1 MRRFTLIASLVAL
14 VAVPVALHADT
25 SVRGRS
31 ASVIR
36 SQDEVMW
43 EHGAGPACDCGVPSC
58 GAPAC
63 GAPSCG
69 APSCGPVGCGAPIG
83 CSTPVC
89 YGYDSC
95 GCRKCPGILC
105 ALRRLPRMLDSL
117 LPCNKCCPGGCV
129 FGCGDCGGCGN
140 VSCSDVV
147 GCRPRLFSR
156 RKACGG
162 CALGCSSC
170 CPSCVD
176 GVPGMMQSDGAM
188 LSDPFTDD
196 PAQPSPPKP
205 TPEATHGSEGGLDPD
220 APPAPSKEV
229 RKPVFRSPYAAHMT
243 RATAQNFGAFKISA
257 NPRPTATAMPVM
269 NKQIE
274 RGVAAAARKPAMNV
288 NVQKVEAK
296 PATSTAKAATKS
308 VLRRASLEQE
318 VEAVEEVE
326 TTDEPLLLPAIEID
340 NADSSVPANPLRR

>member
-1 MRRFTLIASLVAL
+1 MRRFTLIASLVVML
-14 VAVPVALHADT
+14 AVPAALHADT

-36 SQDEVMW
+36 SADSVMW
-43 EHGAGPACDCGVPSC
+43 EHGAGPACDC
-58 GAPAC
+58 APPA
-63 GAPSCG
+63 CG

-129 FGCGDCGGCGN
+129 FGCGDCGN
-140 VSCSDVV
+140 VGCSDVGCSDCV
-147 GCRPRLFSR
+147 GSRPRLFSR

-176 GVPGMMQSDGAM
+176 GVSGPM
-188 LSDPFTDD
+188 LSDPFVDD

-205 TPEATHGSEGGLDPD
+205 TPEAPMAPEAEGGLDSD

-229 RKPVFRSPYAAHMT
+229 RKPAFRSPYAAHMT

-326 TTDEPLLLPAIEID
+326 TTDEPRLLPAIENDSI
-340 NADSSVPANPLRR
+340 DSSVPANPLRR

>member
-1 MRRFTLIASLVAL
+1 MKRFTLIASLVAML
-14 VAVPVALHADT
+14 AAPAAMQADT

-36 SQDEVMW
+36 SADEVMW

-58 GAPAC
+58 GAP
-63 GAPSCG
+63 SCG
-69 APSCGPVGCGAPIG
+69 APSCGAPIG

-140 VSCSDVV
+140 HGCSDCV
-147 GCRPRLFSR
+147 GSRPRLFSR

-176 GVPGMMQSDGAM
+176 AAAGPM
-188 LSDPFTDD
+188 LSDPFMDD

-205 TPEATHGSEGGLDPD
+205 TPEATQDSEGGLDPD

-229 RKPVFRSPYAAHMT
+229 RKPTFKSPYAAHMT
-243 RATAQNFGAFKISA
+243 RATAQNFGAFKIIA
-257 NPRPTATAMPVM
+257 NAQPAPAMPGKKTPVGS
-269 NKQIE
+269 
-274 RGVAAAARKPAMNV
+274 GVAAVAK
-288 NVQKVEAK
+288 K
-296 PATSTAKAATKS
+296 PATNVDVQKIEVKVAPATAKAPTKS

-318 VEAVEEVE
+318 VGAVEEVE
-326 TTDEPLLLPAIEID
+326 TTGEPLLLPAIEHKS
-340 NADSSVPANPLRR
+340 ADSSVPANPLRR